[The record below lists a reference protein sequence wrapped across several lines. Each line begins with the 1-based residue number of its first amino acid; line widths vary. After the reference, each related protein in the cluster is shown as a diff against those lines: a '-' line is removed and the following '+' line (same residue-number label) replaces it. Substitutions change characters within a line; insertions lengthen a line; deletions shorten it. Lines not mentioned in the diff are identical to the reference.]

1 VPDASALRQELATE
15 LRTLRAMAG
24 VSGRALG
31 ERIGTSQGTV
41 WRIEHAQALPT
52 RQQAQAWLDACA
64 ANDERMARVL
74 QMLEDAYREAPT
86 WTRTLAGRGHMQSEI
101 AARERASVSVRNFQ
115 PTIVPGLLQTAEYA
129 RHLVPF
135 VDRTGEVDVEEHVA
149 KRLERQAMLDAEGCR
164 FAFFLGERA
173 LRWSPGPG
181 VMAAQLEKLATAIER
196 PGVTLGV
203 VPDAA
208 PVVAWHNFVIH
219 EPADGQPTYV
229 TTETVH
235 GELTVRESADVAIYL
250 KLWDQLLHSA
260 VVGDDAAEWIRKLS

>member
-1 VPDASALRQELATE
+1 MPDASALRQELATE

-31 ERIGTSQGTV
+31 ERIGVSQGTV

-64 ANDERMARVL
+64 TDSERMARVL
-74 QMLEDAYREAPT
+74 RMLEDAYREAPT
-86 WTRTLAGRGHMQSEI
+86 WTRTLAGRTHMQGEI
-101 AARERASVSVRNFQ
+101 AARENASASVRNFQ

-129 RHLVPF
+129 RLLVPL

-149 KRLERQAMLDAEGCR
+149 KRLERQAMLGAEGR
-164 FAFFLGERA
+164 QFGFLLGERA

-181 VMAAQLEKLATAIER
+181 VMAAQLEKLAAAVER
-196 PGVTLGV
+196 PAVTFGVI
-203 VPDAA
+203 PDTA
-208 PVVAWHNFVIH
+208 PVVPWHNFVIH
-219 EPADGQPTYV
+219 EPTDGQPVYV

-235 GELTVRESADVAIYL
+235 GELAVREPADVAIYL
-250 KLWDQLLHSA
+250 KLWDQLRRSA
-260 VVGDDAAEWIRKLS
+260 VLGAAAVEWIRRLL

>member
-1 VPDASALRQELATE
+1 MPDASAPRQELATE

-31 ERIGTSQGTV
+31 DRIGTSQGTV
-41 WRIEHAQALPT
+41 WRVEHGQALPT

-64 ANDERMARVL
+64 ADEESRTRVL

-86 WTRTLAGRGHMQSEI
+86 WTRTLAGRSHMQSEI
-101 AARERASVSVRNFQ
+101 AARERASASVRNFQ

-129 RHLVPF
+129 RLLVPL

-149 KRLERQAMLDAEGCR
+149 KRLERQAMLDAEGRR
-164 FAFFLGERA
+164 FVFLLGERA

-181 VMAAQLEKLATAIER
+181 AMAAQLEKLVAAVER
-196 PGVTLGV
+196 PTVTLGV
-203 VPDAA
+203 VPDTA
-208 PVVAWHNFVIH
+208 PVVPWHNFVIH
-219 EPADGQPTYV
+219 EPTDGQPTYV

-235 GELTVRESADVAIYL
+235 GELTVREPADVAIYL
-250 KLWDQLLHSA
+250 KLWDQLRLSA
-260 VVGDDAAEWIRKLS
+260 VLGADAAEWIRKLS